1 MNRGSF
7 GFLIGLGAGLG
18 LGILL
23 APRSGEKMRSL
34 IREKAR
40 DSAAYLKQRGS
51 AAYDA
56 AANAIEDSTRKVTRE
71 TEALRAAVE
80 AGVEAGKEAYSNS
93 AHS

>member
-1 MNRGSF
+1 MNRESF

-23 APRSGEKMRSL
+23 APRSGERTRSL

-40 DSAAYLKQRGS
+40 DSAAYLRQRGND
-51 AAYDA
+51 ARDA
-56 AANAIEDSTRKVTRE
+56 AANAIQDSTRKVTRE

-80 AGVEAGKEAYSNS
+80 AGKEAYSNS